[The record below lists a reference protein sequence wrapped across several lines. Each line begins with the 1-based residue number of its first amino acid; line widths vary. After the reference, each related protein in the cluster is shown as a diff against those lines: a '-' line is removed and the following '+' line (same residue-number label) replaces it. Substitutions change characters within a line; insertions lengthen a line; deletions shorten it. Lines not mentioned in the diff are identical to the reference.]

1 VARDAIGGQRMDT
14 AFFAGLSMTGAST
27 NQKDAAQAV
36 IDAAAAMGYSSSEIN
51 AIASAYNVS
60 CTYGVTVP
68 AV

>member
-1 VARDAIGGQRMDT
+1 MDK
-14 AFFAGLSMTGAST
+14 AFFTGLAMTGAST

-36 IDAAAAMGYSSSEIN
+36 IDAAAALGYTSAEVN
-51 AIASAYNVS
+51 AIGDAYNVS

>member
-1 VARDAIGGQRMDT
+1 MDK
-14 AFFAGLSMTGAST
+14 AFFTGLAMTRDST

-36 IDAAAAMGYSSSEIN
+36 INAAAAMGYSSTEIN